1 MAEDVTYALN
11 QQQFD
16 FERSTPT
23 AEYYTILAQVCLDKD
38 IAKDDIGQALLFNI
52 SVLEYNGSSRWNY
65 VNPLVKQ
72 SYAFQQALR
81 SIQGN
86 P

>member
-1 MAEDVTYALN
+1 MK
-11 QQQFD
+11 
-16 FERSTPT
+16 RSTPT
-23 AEYYTILAQVCLDKD
+23 PEHYTILARVCIDKD
-38 IAKDDIGQALLFNI
+38 IAKEEIGQNLLFNL

>member
-1 MAEDVTYALN
+1 MG
-11 QQQFD
+11 
-16 FERSTPT
+16 ERSTPLP
-23 AEYYTILAQVCLDKD
+23 EHYTILRVCIDKD
-38 IAKDDIGQALLFNI
+38 IAKDEIRQNLLFNL
-52 SVLEYNGSSRWNY
+52 SVLEYNGNSRWNY